1 MGIEGYI
8 EVEEKE
14 FDWNKK
20 CKGTYVLKNARI
32 PVQFSHFDLNFI
44 IYYEKYNLTVSKWV
58 SFVSPAMEKL
68 EKELNDTMEVSKDP

>member
-32 PVQFSHFDLNFI
+32 PV
-44 IYYEKYNLTVSKWV
+44 
-58 SFVSPAMEKL
+58 
-68 EKELNDTMEVSKDP
+68 